1 MVNFSKYLLSIVVPT
16 KNRAIYALA
25 TLKQVLSIQH
35 DNLQLVIQ
43 DNSEDTVLKELVAD
57 FRNDK
62 RLKYNHTEGNV
73 SFSKNFEIAVSRA
86 EGEYIC
92 IIGDD
97 DGINPEI
104 IEFVAAAKSKG
115 IAAIKPELKA
125 IYVWPN
131 CGIFLKN
138 NPKDDGTL
146 FVHHF
151 DGKVN
156 AFSTQME
163 LKKLF
168 QHGGQ
173 AYLDLNLVKLYH
185 GIVKKS
191 IINDIIKRL
200 GSCFGGLSPD
210 IYSAV
215 ALSCIQERVL
225 TVNYPLTISGI
236 ASRSG
241 SADSALGKHTGSLND
256 APHLKGQI
264 NYIWAEEVPKFYCV
278 ETIWAD
284 SALAAAKDLKNSI
297 LLKNFS
303 ISALTA
309 YCLFSHF
316 DFRKVIIRHYFDYIR
331 NHSNKWVKGL
341 ILLFMDI
348 SRGPLKDFFKK
359 IKHKVFKKRGEIN
372 VIPGIDNIS
381 LAQEELKNYLG
392 YNSMNINLVI
402 KELWNTNI

>member
-16 KNRAIYALA
+16 KNRAMYALA

-62 RLKYNHTEGNV
+62 RLKYNYTEKNI
-73 SFSKNFEIAVSRA
+73 SFSKNFEIAISLA

-104 IEFVAAAKSKG
+104 IEFVTAAKSKG

-151 DGKVN
+151 DGEVN
-156 AFSTQME
+156 AFSTQAE
-163 LKKLF
+163 LIKLF
-168 QHGGQ
+168 KKGGQ

-185 GIVKKS
+185 GIVRKT
-191 IINDIIKRL
+191 IINDIIERL

-215 ALSCIQERVL
+215 GLSCIQDKVL
-225 TVNYPLTISGI
+225 SVNYPLTISGI
-236 ASRSG
+236 ASKSG

-264 NYIWAEEVPKFYCV
+264 NYVWAEEVPRFYCV

-297 LLKNFS
+297 LIKNFDVGS
-303 ISALTA
+303 LTA

-316 DFRKVIIRHYFDYIR
+316 DFRKVIINHYIDYIQK
-331 NHSNKWVKGL
+331 HGNKRFKGL
-341 ILLFMDI
+341 ILLFVDI
-348 SRGPLKDFFKK
+348 IKGPLKDIFKK
-359 IKHKVFKKRGEIN
+359 IKSRMLKRRGEVN
-372 VIPGIDNIS
+372 VIVGVDNIS
-381 LAQEELKNYLG
+381 IAQEELRNYLS
-392 YNSMNINLVI
+392 YNSMNIDQVI
-402 KELWNTNI
+402 KELCNTKI